1 MGLTD
6 LIRRSLIEEKGELP
20 PSKPPK
26 NIQSIL
32 DQIKLFEVYPNIFA
46 VVIKDDKLRSQVF
59 LRYQEFYESD
69 SDSFRGQSFKWED
82 YIKFYK
88 EKTKKDYFSYHED
101 FAGYNIPCDTIEACK
116 TKIPDLNIFDMIMF
130 SITDTI
136 KKIVG
141 DNPYYLIGIDQ
152 DNGEDPSLI
161 HHEVAHGLWF
171 SDPLYKKRMS
181 KAIQKMDPT
190 VQRKMLEKIKGYG
203 YGDNVYDDE
212 IQAYMSTGL
221 GSEMKWIRN
230 VKPEMVPFN
239 NIFMKYTNKIKPRQI
254 PIAWSTDLDR

>member
-1 MGLTD
+1 
-6 LIRRSLIEEKGELP
+6 
-20 PSKPPK
+20 
-26 NIQSIL
+26 
-32 DQIKLFEVYPNIFA
+32 
-46 VVIKDDKLRSQVF
+46 
-59 LRYQEFYESD
+59 
-69 SDSFRGQSFKWED
+69 
-82 YIKFYK
+82 
-88 EKTKKDYFSYHED
+88 
-101 FAGYNIPCDTIEACK
+101 
-116 TKIPDLNIFDMIMF
+116 MIMF

-254 PIAWSTDLDR
+254 PIDWSTDLDR

>member
-6 LIRRSLIEEKGELP
+6 LIRRSLIEAKGELP

-26 NIQSIL
+26 NINSIL

-82 YIKFYK
+82 YIKFSK

-101 FAGYNIPCDTIEACK
+101 FAGYNIPCNTIEACK

-130 SITDTI
+130 SITDRS

-141 DNPYYLIGIDQ
+141 HNPYYLIGIDK

-161 HHEVAHGLWF
+161 YHEVAHGLRC
-171 SDPLYKKRMS
+171 SDP
-181 KAIQKMDPT
+181 
-190 VQRKMLEKIKGYG
+190 
-203 YGDNVYDDE
+203 
-212 IQAYMSTGL
+212 
-221 GSEMKWIRN
+221 
-230 VKPEMVPFN
+230 
-239 NIFMKYTNKIKPRQI
+239 
-254 PIAWSTDLDR
+254 

>member
-6 LIRRSLIEEKGELP
+6 LIRRSLIESESELP

-88 EKTKKDYFSYHED
+88 EKTKE
-101 FAGYNIPCDTIEACK
+101 TI
-116 TKIPDLNIFDMIMF
+116 FRIMRTLQG
-130 SITDTI
+130 II
-136 KKIVG
+136 
-141 DNPYYLIGIDQ
+141 YLVIQ
-152 DNGEDPSLI
+152 
-161 HHEVAHGLWF
+161 
-171 SDPLYKKRMS
+171 S
-181 KAIQKMDPT
+181 KPA
-190 VQRKMLEKIKGYG
+190 
-203 YGDNVYDDE
+203 
-212 IQAYMSTGL
+212 
-221 GSEMKWIRN
+221 
-230 VKPEMVPFN
+230 
-239 NIFMKYTNKIKPRQI
+239 KPRFQ
-254 PIAWSTDLDR
+254 T